1 MKSIDTLSITF
12 MYPSRRIGGAQLL
25 FIRLAIELSK
35 KDKIVIN
42 VVDYGDGFLASQLAN
57 YNEVNI
63 LPYSNGCVSINEE
76 TILITPLSNFSDLKY
91 LIKGDFNKI
100 KILLWSIHPTN
111 INYVFASNGRKW
123 FKNVVPV
130 KNFLKTLSDLGN
142 IVYMDEANFLEA
154 KKVIDLDKQPEF
166 LQVPLEIK
174 DYESK
179 VKDHSDKINIA
190 WLGRISYDK
199 IFSVIKIVDEIK
211 ALNNNDQ
218 MVFHIIGTGEKLD
231 QLEIYLK
238 RSGINYLLVGTLVE
252 NDLSSYMC
260 KNIQIGVA
268 MGTSCMEFATKK
280 IPVFLID
287 FSQERFPDSIKYNW
301 LHETQN
307 YTLGSDIN
315 EATNRNHTFQELL
328 NLYKSDS
335 TIGAQCYE
343 YVVNN
348 HDITKVAEKLIS
360 HCEVL
365 KSTDIAGFNKT
376 LNLLNPPFYKYLYSV
391 YRRIRRF

>member
-1 MKSIDTLSITF
+1 MKNIDSLSITF

-35 KDKIVIN
+35 KDSITVN
-42 VVDYGDGFLASQLAN
+42 VVDYPDGFLTSQLSN
-57 YNEVNI
+57 YNKVTI
-63 LPYSNGCVSINEE
+63 LPYSNGSVLINEE
-76 TILITPLSNFSDLKY
+76 TVLITPLSNFADLKY
-91 LIKGDFNKI
+91 LVKGDFNKI

-111 INYVFASNGRKW
+111 IDYVFASNGRKW
-123 FKNVVPV
+123 FKNVLPV
-130 KNFLKTLSDLGN
+130 KNFLKLLSDLGN
-142 IVYMDEANFLEA
+142 IVYMDEANFLAA
-154 KKVIDLDKQPEF
+154 KKVISLDSQPDF

-174 DYESK
+174 DYKCEDK
-179 VKDHSDKINIA
+179 VHSDKINIA

-211 ALNNNDQ
+211 ALENSDQ

-238 RSGINYLLVGTLVE
+238 KSGINYFLAGTLVE
-252 NDLSSYMC
+252 VDLSSYMN

-268 MGTSCMEFATKK
+268 MGTSCMEFATRK

-287 FSQERFPDSIKYNW
+287 FSEERFPDNIKYNW

-307 YTLGSDIN
+307 YTLGSDIK
-315 EATNRNHTFQELL
+315 EATNRNHTFKELL
-328 NLYKSDS
+328 TLYKNDS
-335 TIGAQCYE
+335 TIGEQCYE
-343 YVVNN
+343 YVVSN
-348 HDITKVAEKLIS
+348 HDITKVAEKLIY
-360 HCEVL
+360 HCEVI
-365 KSTDIAGFNKT
+365 KSTDIAAFNKVQD
-376 LNLLNPPFYKYLYSV
+376 LLNPPFYKHLYSL